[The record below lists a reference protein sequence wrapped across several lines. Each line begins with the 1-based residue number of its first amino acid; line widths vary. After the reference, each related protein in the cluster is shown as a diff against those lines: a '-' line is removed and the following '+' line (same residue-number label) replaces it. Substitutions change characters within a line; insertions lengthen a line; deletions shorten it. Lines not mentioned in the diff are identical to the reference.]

1 LDNFARSLKSG
12 KFIVTTELNP
22 PKGTNIQP
30 ILDKAKRLKGVV
42 DAFNL
47 TDSHR
52 ARMAMSPVAL
62 AHRLVLQ
69 KQTPILQITCR
80 DRNRLAIQSDLLGA
94 STLGISNLLCMTG
107 DHPKSGD
114 HPEAKPVFDIDAIR
128 LLEII
133 SSLNSGKDMNG
144 SELSGEP
151 EFFSGAVVNPGSLEL
166 DKEIRRME
174 DKIEAGAT
182 FFQTQPIYEPSLFQ
196 DFIDRVKKFKVP
208 IICGIITLTSPRM
221 ARSLNKNLAGVSF
234 PKSVI
239 TELEE
244 SSDLETTTVAIAAR
258 TIKLIKPMCQGV
270 HIMSLGR
277 EDLIG
282 SILERAEVA

>member
-1 LDNFARSLKSG
+1 MDNFARSLKSG

-94 STLGISNLLCMTG
+94 YTLGISNLLCMTG

-133 SSLNSGKDMNG
+133 SSLNSG
-144 SELSGEP
+144 
-151 EFFSGAVVNPGSLEL
+151 
-166 DKEIRRME
+166 
-174 DKIEAGAT
+174 T
-182 FFQTQPIYEPSLFQ
+182 
-196 DFIDRVKKFKVP
+196 
-208 IICGIITLTSPRM
+208 
-221 ARSLNKNLAGVSF
+221 VSY
-234 PKSVI
+234 
-239 TELEE
+239 THLRAH
-244 SSDLETTTVAIAAR
+244 ET
-258 TIKLIKPMCQGV
+258 
-270 HIMSLGR
+270 
-277 EDLIG
+277 
-282 SILERAEVA
+282 